1 MDNIPIQQSLYQSQI
16 NKFSITRLVKNKE
29 LTNDIWEQ
37 IKIDTISYIITK
49 YKSTKFDFI
58 LNKTNKITGVY
69 FNDLILKV
77 VFYTASLTQDSPEDN
92 ILIILN
98 INKEEEHIVT
108 SLDDINPNFYNI
120 IQINESILDIS
131 VAA

>member
-37 IKIDTISYIITK
+37 IKIDTVSYIITK
-49 YKSTKFDFI
+49 YKSKKFNFI
-58 LNKTNKITGVY
+58 INKINKIIGVY
-69 FNDLILKV
+69 FYDLILKV
-77 VFYTASLTQDSPEDN
+77 VFYTAPLTQDSPEDN

-131 VAA
+131 IAA

>member
-1 MDNIPIQQSLYQSQI
+1 MDNIPIKKPLYQNQI

-29 LTNDIWEQ
+29 LTNDIWNQ
-37 IKIDTISYIITK
+37 VKIDTVSYIISK
-49 YKSTKFDFI
+49 YKSTKFNFV
-58 LNKTNKITGVY
+58 LKTNIITGVY
-69 FNDLILKV
+69 FSDLNLKV
-77 VFYTASLTQDSPEDN
+77 EFYTASLTQDSQEDN

-120 IQINESILDIS
+120 IQINESILDFS